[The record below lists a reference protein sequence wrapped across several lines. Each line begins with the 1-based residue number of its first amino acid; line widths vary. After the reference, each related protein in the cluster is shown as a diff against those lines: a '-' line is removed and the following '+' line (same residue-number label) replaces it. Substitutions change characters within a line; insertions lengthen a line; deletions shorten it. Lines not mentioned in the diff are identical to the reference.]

1 MDLEVFIECVRVLTK
16 QAEDE
21 VEVKVLLLGIEKQCF
36 SCSALKARYSAS
48 NFMKILPIRHNFIV
62 ISI

>member
-21 VEVKVLLLGIEKQCF
+21 VEVKVLLLGIEKKMF
-36 SCSALKARYSAS
+36 FALKARYSAS